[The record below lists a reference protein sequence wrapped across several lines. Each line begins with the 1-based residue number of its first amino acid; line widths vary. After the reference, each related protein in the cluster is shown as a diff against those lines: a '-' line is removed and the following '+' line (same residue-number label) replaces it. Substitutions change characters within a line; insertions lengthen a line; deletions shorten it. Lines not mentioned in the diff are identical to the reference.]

1 MDSQSWSPSVI
12 KFSER
17 LRSFPYLTH
26 PSLFTLAQASFV
38 LQRAGCDQVNQN
50 VLRNRSRS
58 QLALMDRSKLLNV
71 ALKGFA
77 PRYHI
82 SINCCSPE
90 SPQIAFFPGYQIRF
104 TYHLLNLYSYIS
116 LNFSLASCK
125 CEKSFHSLI
134 IKHSIFL
141 LHFKS
146 LSSSIYLCLG
156 SKTSVSTFTFSQSL
170 IREQRNLSWITLL
183 LLSFSCPQGR
193 SIDMTAKRK
202 LGYQTISKFV
212 KIDHKKKWT
221 TKTTTLKL
229 EIEITNQNPM
239 NTSYIYE
246 QPDRKT
252 IPVLMIISENQR
264 SLFVHFSSWAWF
276 PLLYISFV
284 RIISSIVSLPNP
296 PFLRS
301 WSHDGR
307 PSLPRPDRSSFL
319 RAHPSSPVTR
329 FFEFDYGA
337 WAWGLRTMDG
347 RAWCVGDIAADAME
361 ASFLADLK
369 RWPLFAWTRAK
380 NRLTR
385 TWGLTRT
392 THLHLPQDRI
402 RARDGLDGGGI
413 TIGGVSDGE
422 TDLLVIS
429 IWVDV
434 R

>member
-116 LNFSLASCK
+116 LNFSLASWK
-125 CEKSFHSLI
+125 CAKSFHSLI

-156 SKTSVSTFTFSQSL
+156 SQTSVSTFTFSQSL

-212 KIDHKKKWT
+212 KIDHQKNWT
-221 TKTTTLKL
+221 TKNKNDN
-229 EIEITNQNPM
+229 IETRNRNHKPKPYE
-239 NTSYIYE
+239 YILYLW
-246 QPDRKT
+246 T
-252 IPVLMIISENQR
+252 
-264 SLFVHFSSWAWF
+264 AW
-276 PLLYISFV
+276 
-284 RIISSIVSLPNP
+284 
-296 PFLRS
+296 
-301 WSHDGR
+301 
-307 PSLPRPDRSSFL
+307 
-319 RAHPSSPVTR
+319 
-329 FFEFDYGA
+329 
-337 WAWGLRTMDG
+337 
-347 RAWCVGDIAADAME
+347 
-361 ASFLADLK
+361 
-369 RWPLFAWTRAK
+369 
-380 NRLTR
+380 
-385 TWGLTRT
+385 
-392 THLHLPQDRI
+392 
-402 RARDGLDGGGI
+402 
-413 TIGGVSDGE
+413 
-422 TDLLVIS
+422 
-429 IWVDV
+429 
-434 R
+434 